1 MFYIITFAFSTNDIR
16 VFCFCFFFLKIFD
29 VLSAVS
35 YSLIS
40 YLMFYL
46 INTLSVMI

>member
-1 MFYIITFAFSTNDIR
+1 MFYIITFAFSTDDIR
-16 VFCFCFFFLKIFD
+16 GFFLKIFD

-46 INTLSVMI
+46 MNTFSVMI